1 MAEKLTDRSPSSTGT
16 ASPDGVAHPTTVLI
30 VEGYGQSRE
39 GLTHALRSQALTVE
53 TAADCMEAIRK
64 MKDGR
69 FGVAIVDVDLPAGR
83 NSELTGWDL
92 ARIFRALHPSAALIL
107 VTAEWR
113 AEIGNEAERLRDCC
127 LIEKPINPAELRA
140 MVRALQGEAR

>member
-1 MAEKLTDRSPSSTGT
+1 MADHITHRSAGSTRAQEPRDPG
-16 ASPDGVAHPTTVLI
+16 GVLI

-39 GLTHALRSQALTVE
+39 GLTHAMRSLGLSAE
-53 TAADCMEAIRK
+53 MAADYLEAIRK

-69 FGVAIVDVDLPAGR
+69 FRVAIIDVDLPAAR

-92 ARIFRALHPSAALIL
+92 ARIFRALHPGAAVIL

-113 AEIGNEAERLRDCC
+113 AGADGEAERLRDCR
-127 LIEKPINPAELRA
+127 LIEKPINPGELRA
-140 MVRALQGEAR
+140 LVRALQSDPH